1 MARAA
6 TIARG
11 CESFSWKLWKTFGNV
26 LENIW
31 IEDVIALRLVVFL
44 CFVLERGN
52 CCFFSF
58 FPSITLLDIFI
69 SRDESELMPVCKQ
82 IAV

>member
-1 MARAA
+1 MESQPS
-6 TIARG
+6 

-44 CFVLERGN
+44 CVVLERGN
-52 CCFFSF
+52 CFWVSLFF
-58 FPSITLLDIFI
+58 FPSMTLLDMLI
-69 SRDESELMPVCKQ
+69 SRDESEQMPVPRQ
-82 IAV
+82 FVV